1 VVGQKLGH
9 YEILG
14 KIGEGGMGV
23 VWKARDTRLN
33 RIVAIKVLPPDKLSN
48 ADRKRRFI
56 QEAQAASALNHPNI
70 ITIHDIALQN
80 GCAFQV
86 MEYVNGKTLDQLIP
100 INGMPEAEVL
110 PLAFQMVDALAAAHA
125 TGIIHRD
132 LKPGNVI
139 VSDSGRV
146 KLLDFGLAKLAAW
159 GTSDSDA
166 TKTISITPQTE
177 QGTVIGTVCYMSPEQ
192 AEGRHVD
199 GRADIFSFG
208 ALLYEMLSGRRAFDG
223 DSPLAMLTSV
233 LRDDP
238 PALQKLVPAV
248 SAEISGVVE
257 KCLQKDPAK
266 RFQSVTDILR
276 YFDTRS
282 PVTPVRSVAPEA
294 VRDSRVCI
302 VAVLPFVSMS
312 PEIECQCFGDGLA
325 EEISYRLS
333 RVSGIQV
340 LSRTSAALTKG
351 ENATRVLEGSVRKS
365 GTRVRVHVQ
374 LFDPADGCQLWSERY
389 DEQVNELLEAQ
400 DDLASRI
407 VSEMIGR
414 LIARPAFS
422 GVFPG
427 VHHGGSL
434 LGE

>member
-9 YEILG
+9 YEILD

-33 RIVAIKVLPPDKLSN
+33 RVVAIKVLPPDKLSN

-100 INGMPEAEVL
+100 INGMPEAEVM
-110 PLAFQMVDALAAAHA
+110 PLAFQMADALAAAHA

-139 VSDSGRV
+139 VSESGRV

-199 GRADIFSFG
+199 RRADIFSFG

-238 PALQKLVPAV
+238 PPLQKLVPSI

-257 KCLQKDPAK
+257 KCLRKNPAE
-266 RFQSVTDILR
+266 RFQSITEIIS

-282 PVTPVRSVAPEA
+282 PIAPSMPAPEPQ
-294 VRDSRVCI
+294 RDTPTCV

-312 PEIECQCFGDGLA
+312 PDIECQCFGDGLA
-325 EEISYRLS
+325 EEITYQLS
-333 RVSGIQV
+333 RVRGLQV

-351 ENATRVLEGSVRKS
+351 ENATRALEGSVRKS
-365 GTRVRVHVQ
+365 GSRVRVHVQ
-374 LFDPADGCQLWSERY
+374 LFDPKDGCQLWSERY
-389 DEQVNELLEAQ
+389 DEDVLDLLQAQ
-400 DDLASRI
+400 DALAARVVNALSARLLSRPP
-407 VSEMIGR
+407 VSE
-414 LIARPAFS
+414 
-422 GVFPG
+422 VFPG
-427 VHHGGSL
+427 VLPGGSL
-434 LGE
+434 FGN